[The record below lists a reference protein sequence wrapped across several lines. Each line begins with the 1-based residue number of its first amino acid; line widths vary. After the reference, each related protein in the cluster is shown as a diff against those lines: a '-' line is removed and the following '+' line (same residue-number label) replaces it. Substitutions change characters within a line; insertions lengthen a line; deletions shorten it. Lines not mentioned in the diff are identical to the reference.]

1 MLLTGR
7 TFKPFWS
14 LESWF
19 ELKKYLTII
28 IIIISYFTQLSNSFL
43 LKSVIVLIHNFGGE
57 KIMAGRTDILAIK
70 SDLAA
75 SVARRNEASREITD
89 LNAEL
94 RDAEKVAK
102 QLEKSPMQRFQEER
116 DAYKV
121 NPFDE
126 IAQ

>member
-1 MLLTGR
+1 
-7 TFKPFWS
+7 
-14 LESWF
+14 
-19 ELKKYLTII
+19 
-28 IIIISYFTQLSNSFL
+28 
-43 LKSVIVLIHNFGGE
+43 
-57 KIMAGRTDILAIK
+57 MAGRTDILAIK

-94 RDAEKVAK
+94 REAVKIAS

-116 DAYKV
+116 DFNKV

-126 IAQ
+126 VAQ